1 MMVTRRGVVAG
12 MVMAGAV
19 LFAWSCK
26 DNPVTGADG
35 SPSDIVFPASNVS
48 YQVHVQPLFNQTCAL
63 VGCHDS
69 QAQPQVGSLTSYSAT
84 VFDQP
89 GNVVPGDPDNSILVI
104 RIQGTSGTRMPVG
117 KNPLNKNQIDGIRTW
132 ILEGAK
138 NN

>member
-1 MMVTRRGVVAG
+1 MTVARRGAG
-12 MVMAGAV
+12 VSVVMAGIV
-19 LFAWSCK
+19 FFSWSCK
-26 DNPVTGADG
+26 DNAVSGADG

-63 VGCHDS
+63 IGCHDA
-69 QAQPQVGSLTSYSAT
+69 QASPQVGSLTSYSAT

-89 GNVVPGDPDNSILVI
+89 GNVIPGDPDNSILVI

-117 KNPLNKNQIDGIRTW
+117 KNPLNRNQIDGIRTW
-132 ILEGAK
+132 ITEGAK